1 MGKRWCS
8 FDEQVALLAERGL
21 RIRDPEAA
29 KRLLKQVGYYRL
41 SGYLRYWQRDPERG
55 DKTFVDG
62 ASFET
67 VRGVYAGETMLADVA
82 IAALRR
88 LELVLRT
95 QFAHAFGQI
104 VGPCRL
110 LTADDAFTPPP
121 PSATGPSAQEAL
133 LRDLNRSREPFVD
146 RYRDSSRSD
155 GRGGFLPAAYER
167 MPAWVAVQACSFGTL
182 SRCLEASGRTAV
194 RDTVA
199 GRIGTGRAQIAS
211 QTRAL
216 VYLRNRCAHAA
227 RIWNH
232 SVLAAPSLTPKTAS
246 RIKRQYRTF
255 ENRSVSQTLVLIHI
269 LLAGN
274 GQEKD
279 WLGARVEP
287 ILRDNEILARGI
299 THPRKFQDFTP

>member
-41 SGYLRYWQRDPERG
+41 SEYLRYWQRDPERG
-55 DKTFVDG
+55 DKTFVNG

-88 LELVLRT
+88 LEMVLRT

-155 GRGGFLPAAYER
+155 GRGGFLPDAYE
-167 MPAWVAVQACSFGTL
+167 
-182 SRCLEASGRTAV
+182 
-194 RDTVA
+194 
-199 GRIGTGRAQIAS
+199 RIGTGRAQIAS

-255 ENRSVSQTLVLIHI
+255 ENRSVYQTLVLIHI

-299 THPRKFQDFTP
+299 TRPRKFQDFTP

>member
-41 SGYLRYWQRDPERG
+41 SEYLHYWQRDPERG

-104 VGPCRL
+104 VGPYRL

-155 GRGGFLPAAYER
+155 GRGGFLPDAYER

-199 GRIGTGRAQIAS
+199 SRIGTGRAQIAS

-255 ENRSVSQTLVLIHI
+255 ENRSVYQTLVLIHI

-279 WLGARVEP
+279 WLGARIEP

-299 THPRKFQDFTP
+299 TRPRKFQDFTP

>member
-41 SGYLRYWQRDPERG
+41 SEYLRYWQRDPERG

-155 GRGGFLPAAYER
+155 GRGGFLPDAYER

-255 ENRSVSQTLVLIHI
+255 ENRSVYQTLALIHI

-299 THPRKFQDFTP
+299 TRPRKFQDFTP

>member
-1 MGKRWCS
+1 MVGAFPFREDSMGKRWCS

-41 SGYLRYWQRDPERG
+41 SEYLRYWQRDPERG

-104 VGPCRL
+104 VGPCHL

-133 LRDLNRSREPFVD
+133 LRDLNRSREPFID

-167 MPAWVAVQACSFGTL
+167 RSF
-182 SRCLEASGRTAV
+182 V
-194 RDTVA
+194 
-199 GRIGTGRAQIAS
+199 I
-211 QTRAL
+211 
-216 VYLRNRCAHAA
+216 
-227 RIWNH
+227 
-232 SVLAAPSLTPKTAS
+232 TAS
-246 RIKRQYRTF
+246 APALRQASKPET
-255 ENRSVSQTLVLIHI
+255 ELTV
-269 LLAGN
+269 
-274 GQEKD
+274 
-279 WLGARVEP
+279 
-287 ILRDNEILARGI
+287 
-299 THPRKFQDFTP
+299 HP